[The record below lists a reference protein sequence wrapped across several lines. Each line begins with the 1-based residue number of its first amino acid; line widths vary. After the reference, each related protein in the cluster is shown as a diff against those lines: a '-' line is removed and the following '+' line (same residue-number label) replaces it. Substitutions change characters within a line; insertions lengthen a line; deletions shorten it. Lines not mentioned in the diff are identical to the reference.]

1 MQKIQRLV
9 RMIQQG
15 LGRWGLLGTVA
26 RFLLM
31 KSETRRF
38 LISERSTLD
47 EQQRK
52 KLLSDFSGIQANI
65 ECAHSPYQFVL
76 IAQYILNL
84 GVSGPIVEC
93 GCYKGGSSAKLSL
106 LAKAT
111 NRQLF
116 ICDSFA
122 GLPMPRNAEEAHLS
136 ADRTHADMI
145 FSEGEYS
152 GTLEEVRRNITA
164 CGAIEVC
171 TFVPGLFETSLRD
184 LRVRPACVVMDVDLI
199 SSAREC
205 LKYLWPQTVENGL
218 WFTHEASYPS
228 YITGILDPD
237 WWSYNLHE
245 VPPVIFGAGSGLSE
259 CANGLAYFRR
269 VLRTVQSE
277 NGANTDMTSQPS
289 LSTT

>member
-1 MQKIQRLV
+1 
-9 RMIQQG
+9 
-15 LGRWGLLGTVA
+15 
-26 RFLLM
+26 M

-38 LISERSTLD
+38 LVSDRGVLD
-47 EQQRK
+47 EQQKRQ
-52 KLLSDFSGIQANI
+52 LLSDFSRIQANI

-76 IAQYILNL
+76 IAQHILNL

-106 LAKAT
+106 LAKMT
-111 NRQLF
+111 NRQLY

-122 GLPMPRNAEEAHLS
+122 GLPAPRNGQEARLS
-136 ADRTHADMI
+136 GEGTHADMI
-145 FSEGEYS
+145 FAAGEYS

-184 LRVRPACVVMDVDLI
+184 LRVSPACVVIDVDLI

-205 LKYLWPQTVENGL
+205 LRYLWPQTMENGL

-237 WWSYNLHE
+237 WWLYNLHE

-269 VLRTVQSE
+269 ALRTDQSE
-277 NGANTDMTSQPS
+277 KRANTDVTSQPS